1 MTKKQKHRRNS
12 FSADVNT
19 GEDNFILVDLD
30 VMSDKEYPSP
40 VHLNN
45 FSDDE
50 EIINRLLIRPDFE
63 TYDELKGNYRNLDN
77 WAAEELHLADNF
89 SASGMDSKA
98 DLDAI
103 PNEEDAI
110 DRLLVDTGFDVNQ
123 WAEKNKEADA
133 KVIDDIDLADDFSN
147 VDQFVI
153 KPFEPTEQTLLAANK
168 HSTSGFDEPATKNTD
183 DNEIKK
189 ALVIDGINQADE
201 PTVPFKEQNTVL
213 TDKHIFKAKKSS
225 VLLSDKALDNSNLTK
240 EIKPET
246 ISQAQP
252 DTQTI
257 YRKEAVNNDTEA
269 TPFNSFKT
277 EQNTIKKQQN
287 APANK
292 IKKTNIIIYT
302 ALSLAIVA
310 LLASVVIAIIITN
323 IQTKVSKL
331 TDMVSIIEEDIGG
344 SNTEKNADMDINSSD
359 ISIEQLNQKINGLTR
374 RFTEIINLETRT
386 SELEKKVT
394 LQKQIIGQSQA
405 SLEQSKNNTIA
416 IANINKSIDKKNTN
430 TSNLAPKKSVNA
442 SVKPISSEKKTH
454 NTKAA
459 SGWSVNLSAYKKQS
473 DAKRKADQLIQKGIP
488 VKVITVDM
496 NNTKWYRLKLGSFKN
511 KTNADAYAARIKK
524 SHHLNNISVENK

>member
-12 FSADVNT
+12 FSADINT

-89 SASGMDSKA
+89 SASGMGSKA
-98 DLDAI
+98 DL
-103 PNEEDAI
+103 DAI

-123 WAEKNKEADA
+123 RAEKNKEADA
-133 KVIDDIDLADDFSN
+133 KVIDDIDLVDDFSN

-153 KPFEPTEQTLLAANK
+153 KPFEPTEQTLLEANK

-183 DNEIKK
+183 DNEIQD
-189 ALVIDGINQADE
+189 ARVIDGINQADE
-201 PTVPFKEQNTVL
+201 LTVSFKEQNTVL
-213 TDKHIFKAKKSS
+213 TEKNIFNAKN
-225 VLLSDKALDNSNLTK
+225 SDKALDNSNLTK

-246 ISQAQP
+246 ISQAQA

-287 APANK
+287 APVDK
-292 IKKTNIIIYT
+292 IKKTNIITYT
-302 ALSLAIVA
+302 ALGLAIVA

-344 SNTEKNADMDINSSD
+344 RSTEKNTDMDINSSD

-394 LQKQIIGQSQA
+394 LQKHIIGQSQA

-416 IANINKSIDKKNTN
+416 IANINKSIDKQNTN
-430 TSNLAPKKSVNA
+430 TSNLAAKKSINA
-442 SVKPISSEKKTH
+442 SVKPTSSEKKTH

-473 DAKRKADQLIQKGIP
+473 DAKRKANQLIQKGIP
-488 VKVITVDM
+488 VKVIAVDM